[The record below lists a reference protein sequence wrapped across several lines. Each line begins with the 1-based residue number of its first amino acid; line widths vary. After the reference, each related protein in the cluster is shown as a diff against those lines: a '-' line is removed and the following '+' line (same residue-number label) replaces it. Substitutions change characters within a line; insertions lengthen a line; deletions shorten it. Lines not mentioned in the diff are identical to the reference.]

1 MSEHVLLH
9 YSIMLSH
16 ARLLI
21 ADRAT
26 PSQYSRLLLLTM
38 LRGSAHRAASP
49 IRNVIRSDLKWMT
62 CAIISHSVQVRS

>member
-26 PSQYSRLLLLTM
+26 PSQYSRVLLPTTPQ
-38 LRGSAHRAASP
+38 AQPTVQPHRSE
-49 IRNVIRSDLKWMT
+49 T
-62 CAIISHSVQVRS
+62 